1 MKRGCAAAHTR
12 STTKAIDANRQVN
25 DVSNEKRTAAKAS
38 PAAAPNLVFSHMGI
52 SVTDLD
58 RMTDFYTRVLGF
70 TITDRGEAAGLKLVF
85 LSRDPAD
92 HHQIVLATGRP
103 AVLPENTANS
113 MYGVSINQISFKMGS
128 IADLRDIKQ
137 RFEAEQLTTF
147 PANHGIAWSV
157 YAPDPEGNNLEF
169 FVDSDWY
176 FPQPFLQPLELTQ
189 SDADIIAETRALC
202 ESQKGFE
209 PYANWRAR
217 IALRM
222 SRFAPPT
229 VGS

>member
-1 MKRGCAAAHTR
+1 MKRMND
-12 STTKAIDANRQVN
+12 IDTLRR
-25 DVSNEKRTAAKAS
+25 ER
-38 PAAAPNLVFSHMGI
+38 PAYAAPNLMFSHMGI
-52 SVTDLD
+52 SVIDID

-85 LSRDPAD
+85 LSRDPGD

-103 AVLPENTANS
+103 KVLPANTDNP

-128 IADLRDIKQ
+128 IDDLRDIKM
-137 RFEAEQLTTF
+137 RFEAEELTTF

-176 FPQPFLQPLELTQ
+176 FPQPFLEPLDLAK
-189 SDADIIAETRALC
+189 SDADILKETHSQC
-202 ESQKGFE
+202 VKQKGYE
-209 PYANWRAR
+209 PYSDWRQKVAK
-217 IALRM
+217 RM
-222 SRFAPPT
+222 TRFIPPT
-229 VGS
+229 VKV